1 MNKDL
6 MDKTSAMPLY
16 QQLKKV
22 LEEQIKS
29 GQLKLGDMIPSE
41 KSLCELY
48 GISQI
53 TARKAIFELVN
64 MGFLY
69 RVPGKGTFVA
79 SPAPRQGAIMP
90 LKTDNIGFVISRE
103 HHPIFSNSFYSFVF
117 KGVEEEARAHGY
129 DLFYQILD
137 QKLMADPSSFKLIVE
152 KKVDGLLLVGEMP
165 HNFVFR
171 LKEED
176 IPLVLVDHYIK
187 EAELDAVVT
196 DNEKGTYQVMKYLV
210 DLGHTKIG
218 FLGASLGHGT
228 FMERFRGYKS
238 ALKNFGIKYN
248 EDFVQ
253 TGLLW
258 DGYAIMDKI
267 FRKQKLP
274 TAIFA
279 CNDLMA
285 IKAMAAICD
294 RELRVP
300 DDISVAGFDDI
311 EMSSQ
316 IHPPLTTVRVQREQM
331 GALAIRKLIGRIRDK
346 SRYPKKTVLPTELVV
361 RKSCKTVSRI
371 KKQEI
376 D

>member
-6 MDKTSAMPLY
+6 IDKTSATPLY
-16 QQLKKV
+16 QQLKKA
-22 LEEQIKS
+22 LEDQIKS
-29 GQLKLGDMIPSE
+29 GRLKLGDMIPSE

-64 MGFLY
+64 MGALY

-79 SPAPRQGAIMP
+79 SPTLKQGSIIP

-137 QKLMADPSSFKLIVE
+137 QKLMADPSRFKLVVE

-165 HNFVFR
+165 HDFVLR
-171 LKEED
+171 LKKEN
-176 IPLVLVDHYIK
+176 IPMVLVDHYIK

-196 DNEKGTYQVMKYLV
+196 DNEKGTYQIMKYLV
-210 DLGHTKIG
+210 DLGHIKIG

-228 FMERFRGYKS
+228 LMERFKGYKT
-238 ALKNFGIKYN
+238 ALKKFGIEYN

-258 DGYAIMDKI
+258 DGYGIMDKM
-267 FRKQKLP
+267 FRKQELP

-285 IKAMAAICD
+285 IKAMAAIQD
-294 RELRVP
+294 YELRVP
-300 DDISVAGFDDI
+300 ADISVAGFDDI
-311 EMSSQ
+311 EMSAQ

-331 GALAIRKLIGRIRDK
+331 GALAVRKLIGRIEDK
-346 SRYPKKTVLPTELVV
+346 NRHPKKTILPAELVV
-361 RKSCKTVSRI
+361 RKSCRAI
-371 KKQEI
+371 NEAKK
-376 D
+376 